1 MLAVAAIASCA
12 KTEPVYMENEAEI
25 MIAPVTSMAT
35 KAQVNQAIDGVE
47 YPAAEFFTV
56 IGYWANEESGS
67 DFAEGTTYLDNV
79 VFEKK
84 AGAQYWSGQEEPCY
98 WPKNGSLRFATYSPS
113 DANAEMA
120 HDLATDTWTAT
131 GYTQSND
138 TDATVDFMVAKTPLS
153 YTAQTAA
160 ESVSV
165 VFEHALSWISFNV
178 KAQDEAAAEAF
189 VVKNITVNGVNTV
202 ADMVAEYPAK
212 VWSNWSA
219 PMAYEVFDG
228 AVAPA
233 VTPVEIENNGVVV
246 IPQATTE
253 VTVQFVQNTLADE
266 TMELTIPLTLSENQD
281 WEPGKHYIYTIVF
294 GLDEILINPDV
305 VDWDEVIVN
314 EIEVG
319 KTNIYSAE
327 QLAEALT
334 ADEENIEVVLVNDID
349 LPISSLGQITGGSGE
364 YKLGGENTKNIT
376 IDLNGKTLNVTTTYW
391 SNLGAKNDDALIT
404 IKNGTMT
411 SSQPTGTWN
420 SYDLCFS
427 NCNYVIEDVV
437 FEKAIALCN
446 VNRSASL
453 KNVTINE
460 THDYYAMWISAE
472 GQNVTIDNLTINSAG
487 RGIKIDDQ
495 YVDAPAKVTLNVSNS
510 EFDTVKKAAIVVKTT
525 AGADIT
531 LSGNDIAKVDEDSA
545 FAVWVDEDAADYA
558 SLVVVKGGLCRVE
571 GTSVLPADTAE
582 SLKNLLTT
590 PKEEINVV
598 LYNDLTYDV
607 AAWENDAM
615 GTDVTKVVTIDLNGK
630 TLTFNHTN
638 SDWNNIATKGAK
650 LVIKN
655 GHLTNTGYN
664 NGPWNRHD
672 LNFACPV
679 ELVNVTSDK
688 AFAFKSDATLTD
700 VTIADANTSDT
711 YAIWVQPKGQTI
723 ILDGCTIDMLECTDG
738 RGLKIDNQY
747 LSAAD
752 EAKVTLKVSDTV
764 FKTEEKAAIVV
775 KSNVGADIILNNVDI
790 TGVAADHY
798 NHVWIDS
805 ASAAYG
811 DLVTVTG
818 GNKKQE

>member
-1 MLAVAAIASCA
+1 
-12 KTEPVYMENEAEI
+12 
-25 MIAPVTSMAT
+25 
-35 KAQVNQAIDGVE
+35 
-47 YPAAEFFTV
+47 
-56 IGYWANEESGS
+56 
-67 DFAEGTTYLDNV
+67 
-79 VFEKK
+79 
-84 AGAQYWSGQEEPCY
+84 
-98 WPKNGSLRFATYSPS
+98 
-113 DANAEMA
+113 
-120 HDLATDTWTAT
+120 
-131 GYTQSND
+131 
-138 TDATVDFMVAKTPLS
+138 
-153 YTAQTAA
+153 
-160 ESVSV
+160 
-165 VFEHALSWISFNV
+165 
-178 KAQDEAAAEAF
+178 
-189 VVKNITVNGVNTV
+189 
-202 ADMVAEYPAK
+202 
-212 VWSNWSA
+212 
-219 PMAYEVFDG
+219 
-228 AVAPA
+228 
-233 VTPVEIENNGVVV
+233 
-246 IPQATTE
+246 
-253 VTVQFVQNTLADE
+253 
-266 TMELTIPLTLSENQD
+266 
-281 WEPGKHYIYTIVF
+281 
-294 GLDEILINPDV
+294 
-305 VDWDEVIVN
+305 
-314 EIEVG
+314 
-319 KTNIYSAE
+319 
-327 QLAEALT
+327 
-334 ADEENIEVVLVNDID
+334 
-349 LPISSLGQITGGSGE
+349 
-364 YKLGGENTKNIT
+364 
-376 IDLNGKTLNVTTTYW
+376 
-391 SNLGAKNDDALIT
+391 
-404 IKNGTMT
+404 MT

-420 SYDLCFS
+420 SYDLTFS

-446 VNRSASL
+446 VNRAATL

-487 RGIKIDDQ
+487 RGIKIDEQ
-495 YVDAPAKVTLNVSNS
+495 YVDATAKVTLTVSNS
-510 EFDTVKKAAIVVKTT
+510 EFDTVKKAAIMVKTA

-531 LSGNDIAKVDEDSA
+531 LAGNDITKVDDDSA

-571 GTSVLPADTAE
+571 GTSVLPADTDE

-590 PKEEINVV
+590 SKEEINVV
-598 LYNDLTYDV
+598 LYDDLIYDV

-655 GHLTNTGYN
+655 GHITNTGHN

-747 LSAAD
+747 LSAED

-798 NHVWIDS
+798 NHVWVDS